1 MVWKTINEILNK
13 KVKTKELPRTFF
25 DTSTSNTTKNPVT
38 IANKF
43 NEYFTNIGPNL
54 ARNIKNSSETNFK
67 KYLTGNYKNSMFLAE
82 LELETV
88 LKNMDANK
96 SPGYDNFSNKIIKLS
111 ATEIAKPLT
120 HIFNLT
126 FENGIIP
133 EKLKLAI
140 VTPIFKANENNK
152 FENYRPISVLSCF
165 SKLLEKLMYNRLINF
180 TDKNQILS
188 KHQYGF
194 RKNRSTEFAII
205 ELADKITKGID
216 QGQYTLGIFLDLSK
230 AFDIINHRILIEKL
244 EHYGIRGIC
253 LKWFKNYLENRK
265 QTVKYNTIKSD
276 EMIITSGVPQGS
288 ILGPILFLLYI
299 NDIQNCSRIV
309 SIILFADDI
318 NICYSHTCLK
328 KLNEIMQTEINKISD
343 WLNTNILSLN
353 TTKTKF
359 MLFRS
364 SKRKQRHNITISI
377 NNEKIKQVKSTTF
390 PGVVTD
396 ECLTWKDHIDLISKK
411 IMKASSIISRIHHFT
426 NLNALKLIYYALVY
440 PYLIYGNLI
449 WGSTYKTRI
458 QKLMNIQKKI
468 I

>member
-1 MVWKTINEILNK
+1 
-13 KVKTKELPRTFF
+13 
-25 DTSTSNTTKNPVT
+25 
-38 IANKF
+38 
-43 NEYFTNIGPNL
+43 
-54 ARNIKNSSETNFK
+54 
-67 KYLTGNYKNSMFLAE
+67 MFLAAITE

-96 SPGYDNFSNKIIKLS
+96 SPGYDNFSNKIIKFS

-133 EKLKLAI
+133 EKLKLAMG
-140 VTPIFKANENNK
+140 TPIFKANENNK

-180 TDKNQILS
+180 IDKNQILS
-188 KHQYGF
+188 KHQS

-205 ELADKITKGID
+205 ELVDKITKGID

-230 AFDIINHRILIEKL
+230 AFDTINHRILIEKL
-244 EHYGIRGIC
+244 ELYGIRGIC

-309 SIILFADDI
+309 SIILFADDT
-318 NICYSHTCLK
+318 NIFYSHTCLK
-328 KLNEIMQTEINKISD
+328 KLNEIMQTEIKKISD

-364 SKRKQRHNITISI
+364 SKRKQKHNITISI

-390 PGVVTD
+390 LGVVID

-411 IMKASSIISRIHHFT
+411 MMKASSIISRILH
-426 NLNALKLIYYALVY
+426 LIYYALVY

-458 QKLMNIQKKI
+458 QKVMNVQKKI
-468 I
+468 IRLMTFKSYSEHSETIFKNLKILNIYQVNDFLISLFMFHICFVHIFNIISTLILFQVLNCQKLYILI

>member
-1 MVWKTINEILNK
+1 
-13 KVKTKELPRTFF
+13 
-25 DTSTSNTTKNPVT
+25 
-38 IANKF
+38 
-43 NEYFTNIGPNL
+43 
-54 ARNIKNSSETNFK
+54 
-67 KYLTGNYKNSMFLAE
+67 MFLAAITE

-133 EKLKLAI
+133 EKLKLAM

-180 TDKNQILS
+180 IDKNQILS
-188 KHQYGF
+188 KHQS
-194 RKNRSTEFAII
+194 RKNRSTEFSII
-205 ELADKITKGID
+205 ELVDKITKGID

-230 AFDIINHRILIEKL
+230 AFDTINHRILIEKL

-253 LKWFKNYLENRK
+253 FKWFKNYLENRK

-309 SIILFADDI
+309 SIILFADDT
-318 NICYSHTCLK
+318 NIFYSHTCLK
-328 KLNEIMQTEINKISD
+328 KLNEIMQTEIKKISD
-343 WLNTNILSLN
+343 WLNTNILSLRWLPTVLGLCDCVAEILSTREISSATRN
-353 TTKTKF
+353 TRGRRCTSGGF
-359 MLFRS
+359 L
-364 SKRKQRHNITISI
+364 
-377 NNEKIKQVKSTTF
+377 KI
-390 PGVVTD
+390 
-396 ECLTWKDHIDLISKK
+396 
-411 IMKASSIISRIHHFT
+411 AS
-426 NLNALKLIYYALVY
+426 
-440 PYLIYGNLI
+440 
-449 WGSTYKTRI
+449 
-458 QKLMNIQKKI
+458 
-468 I
+468 